1 MKQKE
6 VRNHS
11 RTSTVRNGARHVSSE
26 HRQPLALNQV
36 TMSAQHFT
44 NTVKLTGEV
53 VVVTGASSGIGEA
66 IAWQFAQQ
74 GCKVT

>member
-26 HRQPLALNQV
+26 HRQPLNQV